1 MSTHKRIFS
10 SILRV
15 FIVCSCISLSV
26 LLFLNRSQIENRITV
41 TVIPSIEKHFFKSSF
56 ELDKVNDSFVN
67 ILANH
72 SDISTLV
79 LYKFVPDEDTQ
90 MYKGQIGL
98 ALRDRSG
105 ARRLRTD
112 MYTLDRSDRAYQEIF
127 LNKVHYETIVG
138 SKLECS
144 LYYDNTKDYSCEDV
158 KHIRYT
164 YNTIITIPILDK
176 KKYEVAGYVMITTN
190 RTFNQHEV
198 ENLINEI
205 RPQLIDFDDSIQK
218 IK

>member
-1 MSTHKRIFS
+1 MKTLK
-10 SILRV
+10 
-15 FIVCSCISLSV
+15 CI
-26 LLFLNRSQIENRITV
+26 
-41 TVIPSIEKHFFKSSF
+41 K
-56 ELDKVNDSFVN
+56 
-67 ILANH
+67 A
-72 SDISTLV
+72 
-79 LYKFVPDEDTQ
+79 KF
-90 MYKGQIGL
+90 GL

-105 ARRLRTD
+105 VRRMRTD

-144 LYYDNTKDYSCEDV
+144 LFYDNTKDYSCDDV
-158 KHIRYT
+158 QHIRYT

-176 KKYEVAGYVMITTN
+176 KKFEVAGYVMITTN

-198 ENLINEI
+198 QDLINNI
-205 RPQLIDFDDSIQK
+205 RPYMKNFDDSIQN